1 MPFAKHNP
9 RSRRKKTA
17 LLCNQTST
25 RVSPKNLKKKKKK
38 NQPDNTIKSN

>member
-25 RVSPKNLKKKKKK
+25 RVSPKKKKKK